1 MHNQQGSTTQH
12 RELLLSVMW
21 QAEERGAWGRMD
33 THTYTAESPHC
44 SPETTTTLFIGYIV
58 AFNMFNP
65 LWSHGLQLSRP
76 LCPLSSPGVCP
87 SSCSLHQWCHPA
99 ISSFDALFS
108 SFLLSAIS
116 LAILQC
122 KIKHINKSHISYSEL
137 SLFIQHLTS
146 LDFLIPNSVLLFSL

>member
-65 LWSHGLQLSRP
+65 L
-76 LCPLSSPGVCP
+76 
-87 SSCSLHQWCHPA
+87 
-99 ISSFDALFS
+99 
-108 SFLLSAIS
+108 
-116 LAILQC
+116 
-122 KIKHINKSHISYSEL
+122 
-137 SLFIQHLTS
+137 
-146 LDFLIPNSVLLFSL
+146 